1 MNLWSDLNKVG
12 KILSSKER
20 RQLYM
25 AAWMQAFSGLI
36 DMVGVASVLPFLSV
50 AAKPALMDSNVYL
63 FQLKDWT
70 QLDNDQFLILLGLLS
85 FTVLLFNQFVR
96 IACLWYLQYV
106 NQRIWLVLHTRMF
119 GYYLNQPYL
128 YHLDNS
134 GNALLEKLQMRVAA
148 ALDGVISPL
157 IMFCSSVFTILFMLS
172 MLIWIEPLITFS
184 LLCLLAS
191 FYLLIY
197 QNLKKRIDEY
207 GEIIPEFFSKG
218 FKLIAESFGA
228 IKEIKLKRNGEYYLN
243 EFHPL
248 ARKYC
253 NSKVKSE
260 LFSMIPGS
268 LVEIFAFGVILM
280 LTMIM
285 MSTRGSLQET
295 IPTLGLFAL
304 ALRRV
309 LPAVQGVYWQIF
321 QIRYHYPSY
330 RIIYDDLRLA
340 HLSDQNILPKKG
352 TRDKLKF
359 NQQLAIKDLSF
370 AYPRTARNVL
380 DSISLVI
387 PTGSLIGIA
396 GGSGA
401 GKTTLIDL
409 ILGLFEPDSGS
420 IFINGSPL
428 NKQTIPLWQACLGY
442 VPQAG
447 FLADGTITRNIA
459 FGIHECQLNH
469 ERVREVARI
478 AHISEFI
485 ESELPQQYETLVGER
500 GVRLS
505 GGQRQRLC
513 IARALYDDPQMLILD
528 EATSALDGITEE
540 KVMNSIQ
547 KLSGGKTILLIAHRL
562 TTLQECD
569 TIFLLNEGK
578 LIDQGNFHYLMESN
592 LTFRQMAR
600 KESEKHIL
608 ESQKIS

>member
-20 RQLYM
+20 RKLYL

-50 AAKPALMDSNVYL
+50 AAKPALMVSNVYL

-70 QLDNDQFLILLGLLS
+70 QLDNVQFLILLGVFS
-85 FTVLLFNQFVR
+85 FITLFFNQFVR
-96 IACLWYLQYV
+96 IASLWYLKYV
-106 NQRIWLVLHTRMF
+106 NHRIWLVLHTRMF

-128 YHLDNS
+128 YHLENS

-148 ALDGVISPL
+148 ALNGVISPM
-157 IMFCSSVFTILFMLS
+157 IMLSSSVFTILFMLS
-172 MLIWIEPLITFS
+172 MLIWIEPLITLS
-184 LLCLLAS
+184 LLCLMAS
-191 FYLLIY
+191 FYLMIY
-197 QNLKKRIDEY
+197 QKLKKRIDGY
-207 GEIIPEFFSKG
+207 GEIIPDFFSKA

-228 IKEIKLKRNGEYYLN
+228 IKEIKLRRNGEYYLN

-253 NSKVKSE
+253 NSMVKSE
-260 LFSMIPGS
+260 LLSKIPGS
-268 LVEIFAFGVILM
+268 LVEIFAFGLILV
-280 LTMIM
+280 LTMILL
-285 MSTRGSLQET
+285 STRESLQEI

-321 QIRYHYPSY
+321 QIRFHYPSY
-330 RIIYDDLRLA
+330 RIIYNDLRQA
-340 HLSDQNILPKKG
+340 HISNQEILPKKG
-352 TRDKLKF
+352 TKNKLRF
-359 NQQLAIKDLSF
+359 NQQLVIKDLSF
-370 AYPRTARNVL
+370 AYPRTAKNVL
-380 DSISLVI
+380 ESISLVI

-396 GGSGA
+396 GGTGA

-409 ILGLFEPDSGS
+409 ILGLFEPGSGS
-420 IFINGSPL
+420 IMLDGKPL
-428 NKQTIPLWQACLGY
+428 NEQTLPGWQACLGY
-442 VPQAG
+442 VPQVG
-447 FLADGTITRNIA
+447 FLVDGTITRNIA
-459 FGIHECQLNH
+459 FGIQESQLNH

-478 AHISEFI
+478 AHLSEFI

-513 IARALYDDPQMLILD
+513 IARALYDDPKILILD

-540 KVMNSIQ
+540 KVMSSIQ
-547 KLSGGKTILLIAHRL
+547 KLSGGKTILMIAHRL

-578 LIDQGNFHYLMESN
+578 LIDQGNFQYLMESN
-592 LTFRQMAR
+592 LTFRKMAR
-600 KESEKHIL
+600 KESENNIL
-608 ESQKIS
+608 ESQNIS